1 MGGSSPD
8 ERPVGVARGGRRLPP
23 VEWLAQHFYEIV
35 ALLLGLL
42 LVARIVTSV
51 VPTPRPGQ
59 RRETRSMRLF
69 RVRRPREGSRVIRV
83 IGVGGGGGNAVDLMV
98 RARTRGIEII
108 ACNTDSQALGRSI
121 APRRIQIGSGITHGR
136 GAGGDP
142 ALGQKAAEVDA
153 KRIRRALL
161 GSDMVF
167 ITAGLGGGTGS
178 GAAPVIARI
187 ARDLGALTIAVVTKP
202 FSFEGPARRQVAD
215 GAAASLEA
223 NADTLVTIPN
233 DRVRTIVPTGSTM
246 LEAFRSVDEVLHEGV
261 QAIVDIIARAG
272 IVNLDFAD
280 VRAIM
285 HDAGPALVGIG
296 RASGDDRAL
305 MAARAAISS
314 PLLEA
319 EIAGAR
325 RILFNVLGS
334 ESLRLEEVTI
344 AAEEIRRSA
353 DPGAT
358 VIFGAGL
365 DPKLGD
371 TIQITV
377 IATGFDLTGE
387 PSPGVPAATV
397 PARAPTHA
405 PIRAPG
411 AARLGA
417 GPGAGLGAGPGAGR
431 DADPG
436 PVLETGSGAGPVDR
450 RAPVDLEAPSFIR
463 RGRRSGD
470 LPIEGSIAERTATAP
485 APPPVAD
492 VAPGA
497 DGPASGSTAG
507 STAGGTATSAS
518 SAGERQRRK

>member
-1 MGGSSPD
+1 
-8 ERPVGVARGGRRLPP
+8 

-35 ALLLGLL
+35 AVLLGLL
-42 LVARIVTSV
+42 LLARILTSV
-51 VPTPRPGQ
+51 VPAQRPGQ

-83 IGVGGGGGNAVDLMV
+83 IGVGGGGSNAVDLMV

-108 ACNTDSQALGRSI
+108 ACNTDSQALGRSV

-178 GAAPVIARI
+178 GAAPVIAQI

-215 GAAASLEA
+215 SAAASLEA

-272 IVNLDFAD
+272 VVNLDFAD

-296 RASGDDRAL
+296 RASGEDRAL
-305 MAARAAISS
+305 LAARDAISS

-334 ESLRLEEVTI
+334 EGLRLDEVTA

-377 IATGFDLTGE
+377 IATGFDLTG
-387 PSPGVPAATV
+387 GVSPAARTV
-397 PARAPTHA
+397 PAPAVAAAPA
-405 PIRAPG
+405 PVPAPPM
-411 AARLGA
+411 AR
-417 GPGAGLGAGPGAGR
+417 AGLSAGVGAEAGTE
-431 DADPG
+431 A
-436 PVLETGSGAGPVDR
+436 VVADR

-470 LPIEGSIAERTATAP
+470 LPLDGPRTEGPSAASPKPPTTAP
-485 APPPVAD
+485 VGSSFSAPA
-492 VAPGA
+492 
-497 DGPASGSTAG
+497 
-507 STAGGTATSAS
+507 AGGSPAAPAARSS
-518 SAGERQRRK
+518 SAADRQRRK